1 MVKSLKRQQK
11 LMNGKQALAVNRLGR
26 IFVQLTLA
34 QGRYIS
40 TQGHLPVGGYKT
52 VDLRGLV
59 KFLEEE

>member
-1 MVKSLKRQQK
+1 
-11 LMNGKQALAVNRLGR
+11 MNGKQALAVNRLGR